1 MLVVLS
7 VNANNVDS
15 LRVDKLPVDTVSHIV
30 ISDTVRISDTVSNSD
45 AIVNIDVSTGKDSL
59 VVLNSKKIKK
69 VEYWQPD
76 PQRAMWYSMLCPGLG
91 QIYNRSY
98 WKVPLIYGIGVA
110 CVYVVS
116 FQGRMY
122 NEYSNAYYSIMDN
135 DPYTNDYMPI
145 FDGLDGVTRD
155 WQVATL
161 KKKMDT
167 YRRYRDLCIFGTVI
181 LYVGNVLDAF
191 VDAHLYDF
199 SISDD
204 LSLRVVPDIKF
215 NPSNI
220 ESGSFAN
227 NASLGLKFAL
237 RY

>member
-1 MLVVLS
+1 MQGFIGIRRYILAIAAFLCVATGVS
-7 VNANNVDS
+7 ASSADS
-15 LRVDKLPVDTVSHIV
+15 LRVVSSVDSVQLHVAVTDTV
-30 ISDTVRISDTVSNSD
+30 
-45 AIVNIDVSTGKDSL
+45 A
-59 VVLNSKKIKK
+59 VVKKAK
-69 VEYWQPD
+69 VEGYWQPD

-122 NEYSNAYYSIMDN
+122 NEYSNAYYSIMDH
-135 DPYTNDYMPI
+135 DPYTNDYVPI
-145 FDGLDGVTRD
+145 FDGLEGVSRD
-155 WQVATL
+155 WQVSTL
-161 KKKMDT
+161 RKKMDT

-199 SISDD
+199 SISED
-204 LSLRVVPDIKF
+204 LSLRVVPEIKC
-215 NPSNI
+215 NPGFI
-220 ESGSFAN
+220 DGGSFAN
-227 NASLGLKFAL
+227 TTSLGLKFAL

>member
-1 MLVVLS
+1 MQGIIGIRRYIFAIAAFMCMAVGVS
-7 VNANNVDS
+7 ASNVDS
-15 LRVDKLPVDTVSHIV
+15 LQIAEAVDTVQPRVSV
-30 ISDTVRISDTVSNSD
+30 PDTV
-45 AIVNIDVSTGKDSL
+45 AL
-59 VVLNSKKIKK
+59 SKKSKE
-69 VEYWQPD
+69 VGYWQPD

-122 NEYSNAYYSIMDN
+122 NEYSNAYYSIMDH
-135 DPYTNDYMPI
+135 DPYTNDYVPI
-145 FDGLDGVTRD
+145 FDGLEGVSRD

-161 KKKMDT
+161 RKKMDT

-199 SISDD
+199 SISED
-204 LSLRVVPDIKF
+204 LSFRVVPEVKF
-215 NPSNI
+215 NPNFI
-220 ESGSFAN
+220 DGGSFAN
-227 NASLGLKFAL
+227 NTSLGLKFAL